1 MKTEKHYFAY
11 GSNMNREAMAA
22 RCPEAKA
29 LGTGFLPGWRLVFR
43 GRGSGNYLTIEEDR
57 EHSVPVVVWAVSPGD
72 EKALDLYEDY
82 PRFYFK
88 KTLSLSCRELA
99 TGRERR
105 VLGFAYI
112 MEKGF
117 PAGQPTEPY
126 MAACLEGCKAFGLD
140 PGELYAARRYSEEL
154 EERDGEE

>member
-1 MKTEKHYFAY
+1 MKPEQYYFAY
-11 GSNMNREAMAA
+11 GSNMNQEAMAA

-43 GRGSGNYLTIEEDR
+43 GRGSGNYLTIEEDG
-57 EHSVPVVVWAVSPGD
+57 EHSVPVVVWAVSPED
-72 EKALDLYEDY
+72 ERALDLYEDY

-99 TGRERR
+99 TGQERQI
-105 VLGFAYI
+105 LGFAYI
-112 MEKGF
+112 MEEGF

-126 MAACLEGCKAFGLD
+126 MAACLEGYRTFDLD
-140 PGELYAARRYSEEL
+140 PEELYAARRYSGEL
-154 EERDGEE
+154 EERGREE

>member
-1 MKTEKHYFAY
+1 MKLEQYYFAY
-11 GSNMNREAMAA
+11 GSNMNQEAMAA

-43 GRGSGNYLTIEEDR
+43 GRGSGNYLTIEEDG
-57 EHSVPVVVWAVSPGD
+57 EHSVPVVVWAVSPED
-72 EKALDLYEDY
+72 ERALDLYEDY

-99 TGRERR
+99 TGQERQI
-105 VLGFAYI
+105 LGFAYI
-112 MEKGF
+112 MEEGF

-126 MAACLEGCKAFGLD
+126 MAACLEGYRTFDLD
-140 PGELYAARRYSEEL
+140 PEELYAARRYSGEL
-154 EERDGEE
+154 EERGREE

>member
-1 MKTEKHYFAY
+1 MKPEQYYFAY
-11 GSNMNREAMAA
+11 GSNMNQEAMAA

-43 GRGSGNYLTIEEDR
+43 GRGSGNYLTIEEDG
-57 EHSVPVVVWAVSPGD
+57 EHSVPVVVWAVSPED
-72 EKALDLYEDY
+72 ERALDLYEDY

-99 TGRERR
+99 TGQERQIF
-105 VLGFAYI
+105 GFAYI
-112 MEKGF
+112 MEEGF

-126 MAACLEGCKAFGLD
+126 MAACLEGYRTFDLD
-140 PGELYAARRYSEEL
+140 PEELYAARRYSGEL
-154 EERDGEE
+154 EERGREE